1 MTKPR
6 LLAVAF
12 GWALVAA
19 IIWLSV
25 TPAPVPTGFDEGDK
39 LQHIAAYGTLMF
51 WFCVLYR
58 PLRARAFYAAGFIA
72 MGIALEF
79 VQGWLGYRSFEVADM
94 AANTAGV
101 LASWGIS
108 TLALA
113 RVPRNAP

>member
-1 MTKPR
+1 MGWSR
-6 LLAVAF
+6 FFSVAF

-25 TPAPVPTGFDEGDK
+25 APIEPPPTGIPESDK
-39 LQHIAAYGTLMF
+39 LGHLLAYGTLMF

-58 PLRARAFYAAGFIA
+58 PLRVRAFHAAGFIV

-94 AANTAGV
+94 AANAAGV
-101 LASWGIS
+101 GLGLGIASTTRI
-108 TLALA
+108 L
-113 RVPRNAP
+113 R